1 MAGPTE
7 PCGIIRGMADLDNLH
22 REWLALAVDAAR
34 AAGDIIRRGMF
45 DVLDIRYK
53 GEINLVTQIDV
64 AAERA
69 VVECLRAKAPD
80 HGILAEEGSVHNNRS
95 AYRWLIDPL
104 DGTTNYAHRFPF
116 FCVSIGLQH
125 GNDPV
130 LGVVLDPVRDELFT
144 AVRGGGAAC
153 NGQPLAVSST
163 TALNKSLVVTGFAYD
178 PKRDTNV
185 NFRHFESMSR
195 VAQGVRRTGSA
206 ALDLCYVAAGRS
218 DGFWELLLSPWDTA
232 AGQVIVEEAGG
243 RVTDFS
249 GRVFSPD
256 IPEIVASN
264 GKLHDAM
271 LTLLNQGHQ
280 SSSS

>member
-1 MAGPTE
+1 M
-7 PCGIIRGMADLDNLH
+7 IRGMAEPTNFH

-64 AAERA
+64 EAERA
-69 VVECLRAKAPD
+69 VVERLRANTPD
-80 HGILAEEGSVHNNRS
+80 HGVLAEEGSVHNNRS
-95 AYRWLIDPL
+95 PYRWLIDPL

-144 AVRGGGAAC
+144 AIRGGGAAC

-163 TALNKSLVVTGFAYD
+163 ASLNKSLLVTGFAYD
-178 PKRDTNV
+178 PKQDTNV
-185 NFRHFESMSR
+185 NFRHFEAISR

-256 IPEIVASN
+256 TPEIVASN
-264 GKLHDAM
+264 GKIHDAM
-271 LTLLNQGHQ
+271 LTVLNQTA
-280 SSSS
+280 SP

>member
-1 MAGPTE
+1 M
-7 PCGIIRGMADLDNLH
+7 IRGMPDSNDRH
-22 REWLALAVDAAR
+22 RAWLALAVDAAR

-45 DVLDIRYK
+45 DALDIRYK

-69 VVECLRAKAPD
+69 VVERLRANAPD
-80 HGILAEEGSVHNNRS
+80 HGILAEEGSVHNHGS
-95 AYRWLIDPL
+95 PYRWLIDPL

-125 GNDPV
+125 ENTPV

-163 TALNKSLVVTGFAYD
+163 TALNQSLVVTGFAYD
-178 PKRDTNV
+178 PKQGTNP
-185 NFRHFESMSR
+185 NFRHFEAVSR
-195 VAQGVRRTGSA
+195 AVQGVRRTGSA

-256 IPEIVASN
+256 TPEILATN
-264 GKLHDAM
+264 GRIHDAM
-271 LTLLNQGHQ
+271 LTTLNPPPRL
-280 SSSS
+280 